1 MIQKITIALIAMLCI
16 ANVYFLSQTANY
28 SQEAGKI
35 EKDMKRI
42 TEEIIDL
49 EAKVVQETSLDAM
62 ANSAKD
68 LTLVEKPNTVYMDG
82 VVYAQR

>member
-1 MIQKITIALIAMLCI
+1 MIQKITIILIAILCI
-16 ANVYFLSQTANY
+16 ANVYILSQTANY
-28 SQEAGKI
+28 SQEASKI

-49 EAKVVQETSLDAM
+49 EAKVVQETSLDTI

-68 LTLVEKPNTVYMDG
+68 LTLIEKPNTIFMDS